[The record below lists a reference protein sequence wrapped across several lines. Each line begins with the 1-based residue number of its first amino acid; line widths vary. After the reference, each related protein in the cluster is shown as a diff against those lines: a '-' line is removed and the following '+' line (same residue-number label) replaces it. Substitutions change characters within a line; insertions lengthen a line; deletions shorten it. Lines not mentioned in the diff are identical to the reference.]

1 MIAPEMIEEQLEK
14 LSDPSP
20 NVRGSALVYLTGYGP
35 AAASVPALLRLAYR
49 VKDEAEGVRML
60 AVDAVA
66 SVGMNHGLAVAA
78 LREATRDRSSH
89 VQRRARAKLA
99 ALARYA

>member
-1 MIAPEMIEEQLEK
+1 MIDPEMIEEQLAK

-20 NVRGSALVYLTGYGP
+20 NVRGSALSYLTGYGP
-35 AAASVPALLRLAYR
+35 AAASVPVLMRLICHI
-49 VKDEAEGVRML
+49 KDDAEGVRML

-66 SVGMNHGLAVAA
+66 AVGMTHGLAVAA
-78 LREATRDRSSH
+78 LQEAARDRSPH
-89 VQRRARAKLA
+89 VQRLAREKLA